1 MEEGVKYKPIKL
13 ENISKQSL
21 KSSQEKSFRKQ
32 LLESI
37 PKIEQIIDQIWTKK
51 TEIQTGK
58 VENFRIYFLSDE
70 PCFLQGKEGPI
81 IPHLK
86 LLHKYPFLLP
96 TCQVDEGGIKHLISG
111 ADIMIPGMTSEK
123 GKLPTE
129 KEIPHNIVA
138 VMCEGMENAIAIGQM
153 QMSVEEM
160 KEKGKGVGVKVYTYI
175 GDNTWN
181 IK

>member
-1 MEEGVKYKPIKL
+1 M
-13 ENISKQSL
+13 
-21 KSSQEKSFRKQ
+21 
-32 LLESI
+32 
-37 PKIEQIIDQIWTKK
+37 
-51 TEIQTGK
+51 
-58 VENFRIYFLSDE
+58 
-70 PCFLQGKEGPI
+70 
-81 IPHLK
+81 
-86 LLHKYPFLLP
+86 
-96 TCQVDEGGIKHLISG
+96 DEGGIKHLISG
-111 ADIMIPGMTSEK
+111 ADVMIPGMTSEK

-160 KEKGKGVGVKVYTYI
+160 KEKGKGVGVKVYTYL

>member
-1 MEEGVKYKPIKL
+1 METVKYHPIKL

-21 KSSQEKSFRKQ
+21 KASQEKSFRKQ

-58 VENFRIYFLSDE
+58 LDNFHLYFLAGE
-70 PCFLQGKEGPI
+70 PCFLQGKTGPI

-96 TCQVDEGGIKHLISG
+96 PCQVDEGGIKHLISG
-111 ADIMIPGMTSEK
+111 ADVMIPGMTSEK
-123 GKLPTE
+123 GRLPTE

-153 QMSVEEM
+153 QMSAEEM
-160 KEKGKGVGVKVYTYI
+160 KEKGKGVGVKVFTYL